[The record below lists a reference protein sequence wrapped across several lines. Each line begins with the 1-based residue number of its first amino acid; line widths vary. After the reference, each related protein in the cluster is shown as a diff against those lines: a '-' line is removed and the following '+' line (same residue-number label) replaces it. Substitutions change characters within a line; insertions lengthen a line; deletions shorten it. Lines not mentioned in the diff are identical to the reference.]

1 MNKIEKYNRK
11 FFNKIY
17 KNIKKHNFNAIYKT
31 IVKKSNKSR
40 IKRLR
45 KHKFRT
51 FIRKILTKQYTDGKH
66 AKITIFDEIHN
77 YKEDN
82 NILENFY
89 TTNWADTKKKITK
102 NNLINIYQANY
113 MQNPFEILTEENLNR
128 LEEHCKKAIRY
139 ERGEL
144 KKEHEVT
151 LELLYEYQKQ
161 KEKVTKQ
168 NKIINLI
175 AEELWNEHYLYF
187 RNVEGLKSKEE
198 VIGYFGKKA
207 EVKENE

>member
-1 MNKIEKYNRK
+1 MNKIEKNNRK

-17 KNIKKHNFNAIYKT
+17 KKIKKHNFNAVYKI
-31 IVKKSNKSR
+31 IVKESNKNK
-40 IKRLR
+40 IKKLK

-51 FIRKILTKQYTDGKH
+51 FIRKILTKKYKDGKH
-66 AKITIFDEIHN
+66 AKIIIFDEIHN

-82 NILENFY
+82 SLLENLY
-89 TTNWADTKKKITK
+89 TTNWLDTRKEIFK
-102 NNLINIYQANY
+102 NNLVNIYQANY
-113 MQNPFEILTEENLNR
+113 MQNPFKILTEENLNR

-161 KEKVTKQ
+161 EEEIVKQ
-168 NKIINLI
+168 NKIINLMSEKI
-175 AEELWNEHYLYF
+175 FEEGIVWDN
-187 RNVEGLKSKEE
+187 KEE
-198 VIGYFGKKA
+198 VIDYFRKKVEA
-207 EVKENE
+207 KENE